1 LSKLDKNYPKNDAD
15 AISIVGRYRR
25 ARSDIT
31 GADLARMR
39 LPMNA
44 RDRALWEDAEGSLF
58 VPKCLGK
65 KERRPVLLTS
75 QLDKDIQLDYCAGAR
90 MDGVKCY
97 VVKANVRKTKKTP
110 RAFTFYITQ
119 VRDQLSL
126 ARELRMTAPY
136 RRNKKIL
143 ARIRKYKAWLAL
155 PRKRLVKAIVEARTE
170 VASF

>member
-1 LSKLDKNYPKNDAD
+1 
-15 AISIVGRYRR
+15 
-25 ARSDIT
+25 
-31 GADLARMR
+31 
-39 LPMNA
+39 
-44 RDRALWEDAEGSLF
+44 
-58 VPKCLGK
+58 
-65 KERRPVLLTS
+65 
-75 QLDKDIQLDYCAGAR
+75 

-97 VVKANVRKTKKTP
+97 VVKANVRKTQKTP

-143 ARIRKYKAWLAL
+143 ARIREYKAWLAL